1 MSPPDDLLSAALEAI
16 PFGGRYFDECLESDL
31 DFDNIYDDRIRAL
44 SAQHWTPVAVAAR
57 AATLLTQAGAT
68 RILDIGSGV
77 GKFCIVGAL
86 ATGAEFVGVER
97 REELVAVA
105 RAAAW
110 GLGTPRATFVHASI
124 DAFSLAGFNGIYLYN
139 PFFEQ
144 ISRAL
149 PLIDETM
156 ARSRETYRFFVR
168 ATLAKLSALP
178 TPAAIVTYSGF
189 GARLPPE
196 FRLTREEAAGTDRLE
211 LWLK

>member
-1 MSPPDDLLSAALEAI
+1 MSPPDDRSSALEAV

-31 DFDNIYDDRIRAL
+31 DFDNIYDERVRAL
-44 SAQHWTPVAVAAR
+44 SAQHWTPVAVATR
-57 AATLLTQAGAT
+57 AATLLTTAGAT

-105 RAAAW
+105 REAAW
-110 GLGTPRATFVHASI
+110 GLGTARATFVHASI
-124 DAFSLAGFNGIYLYN
+124 DAFSLAGFNGVYLYN

-168 ATLAKLSALP
+168 ATLAKLRALP
-178 TPAAIVTYSGF
+178 APAAIVTYSGF
-189 GARLPPE
+189 GAQLPRD